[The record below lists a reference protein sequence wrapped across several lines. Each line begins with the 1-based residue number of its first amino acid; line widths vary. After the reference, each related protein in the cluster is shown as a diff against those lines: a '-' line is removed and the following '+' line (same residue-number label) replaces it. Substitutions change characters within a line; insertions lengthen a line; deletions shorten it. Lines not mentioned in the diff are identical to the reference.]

1 MRPGRR
7 GSGAPC
13 VIAAA
18 WLAIVAPS
26 SSPAAPPA
34 YGVLVEQYRTGDA
47 DAAVAA
53 LIAWNSARLAR
64 EARPARLPGDAA
76 MRAAAIALHTEVAI
90 RETSTPRAPVH
101 LEIAR
106 SGVAGL
112 AASPDTQPF
121 RRAWYVL
128 TIDYLIHWAAL
139 TRAGTIVD
147 QIPRDVADAPET
159 HVAVGLYHETLADS
173 AATARVAVRER
184 TTAARHYR
192 AAVSGSPSLVEAR
205 LRLGRVLLLLDR
217 ADEALA
223 ELERV
228 SAETP
233 DPTVNYLARLFL
245 GQAHERAGRIDD
257 AIDSYRTAIELVP
270 DGQAAGV
277 ALGRALLVTGR
288 REAAAEV
295 AIRLLGRGSPESFGS
310 EPDPWWTYR
319 RGLLSP
325 LDLGLAR
332 MREAVRR

>member
-1 MRPGRR
+1 MRPGSR
-7 GSGAPC
+7 GSGLPC

-18 WLAIVAPS
+18 WLSIVAPS
-26 SSPAAPPA
+26 SARGAPPA
-34 YGVLVEQYRTGDA
+34 YGALVEQYRSGDA

-53 LIAWNSARLAR
+53 LIAWNGARLAR
-64 EARPARLPGDAA
+64 EARPGRLPEDPA

-112 AASPDTQPF
+112 NPSLDTQPF

-139 TRAGTIVD
+139 VRAGAIVN
-147 QIPRDVADAPET
+147 QIPRDIAGAPET
-159 HVAVGLYHETLADS
+159 RIAVGLYHETLAD
-173 AATARVAVRER
+173 AASTVRVAVRER
-184 TTAARHYR
+184 TSAARHYR
-192 AAVSGSPSLVEAR
+192 DALSASPRLVEAR
-205 LRLGRVLLLLDR
+205 LRLGRILVLLNQT
-217 ADEALA
+217 DEAIA
-223 ELERV
+223 ELDHV
-228 SAETP
+228 SAETA
-233 DPTVNYLARLFL
+233 DPVVNYLAKLFL
-245 GQAHERAGRIDD
+245 GEAHERAGRMDE
-257 AIDSYRTAIELVP
+257 AIECYRLAIELVP
-270 DGQAAGV
+270 DGQAADV
-277 ALGRALLVTGR
+277 ALGRALLVAGR

-295 AIRLLGRGSPESFGS
+295 AGRLLDRGRAESLRPER
-310 EPDPWWTYR
+310 DPWWTYR